1 VVVVSSGDPACSPW
15 PLRCSKRCTS
25 PRPGLAP
32 RRPEILPGVSASLAT
47 AAQAGAPLGHDFCVM
62 SLSDNL
68 KPWSIIEK
76 RLDLAAQ
83 ADLAL
88 AFYNPISAR
97 GRGSWGAL
105 EVVRRHRDGNTG
117 GAGP

>member
-1 VVVVSSGDPACSPW
+1 M
-15 PLRCSKRCTS
+15 
-25 PRPGLAP
+25 
-32 RRPEILPGVSASLAT
+32 LPGVSASLAT

-83 ADLAL
+83 ADLVDIVHTL
-88 AFYNPISAR
+88 R
-97 GRGSWGAL
+97 Q
-105 EVVRRHRDGNTG
+105 VVCVKG
-117 GAGP
+117 